1 MFLQSW
7 YIVKKTK
14 QKQKPVDFGVQTKYT
29 LITSTGIKS
38 MCSSQMLLVN
48 STWLT
53 DHQEV

>member
-1 MFLQSW
+1 M
-7 YIVKKTK
+7 
-14 QKQKPVDFGVQTKYT
+14 DFGVQTKYT

-48 STWLT
+48 SIWLT